1 MDNNYSYSII
11 VTCYNK
17 EATIARAVESALA
30 QGLNV
35 EVIVVDDCSHDDSWE
50 VLLNLPEMTRLHK
63 IQNSINSGAL
73 ASYLI
78 GFRAATGKYLVML
91 DGDDVLLPNIL
102 NSVSD
107 SELLDTDVCLRIGM
121 APLELDN
128 DYRDCGVTSVAKKI
142 TFSPGYLFAVTQNTG
157 GTAYI
162 FPKSVF
168 EKSDTEWEQL
178 IVQDHI
184 LPGAISFYCKE
195 FIKLKT
201 VGYKYES
208 SSHIDKLG
216 NQSHR
221 KNCDRILSDLHIF
234 NRADILNVNPIA
246 QMLLKLATLVRARKY
261 LKKYKIKEASLTFR
275 LLFANNIKFDNT
287 CRRVALEIVSS
298 E

>member
-1 MDNNYSYSII
+1 MDKYSYSII
-11 VTCYNK
+11 ITCYNK

-30 QGLNV
+30 QGPNV

-50 VLLNLPEMTRLHK
+50 VLLNLPEMIRLHK
-63 IQNSINSGAL
+63 IQSHTNSGAL
-73 ASYLI
+73 SSYLT
-78 GFRAATGKYLVML
+78 GFRAASGQYLVML

-102 NSVSD
+102 NSISY

-121 APLELDN
+121 APLELDK
-128 DYRDCGVTSVAKKI
+128 DYRDCDVTSVEKKI

-162 FPKSVF
+162 FPKSIF

-184 LPGAISFYCKE
+184 LPGVISLYCEK

-216 NQSHR
+216 NQTHR

-234 NRADILNVNPIA
+234 NRAEILNVNPFA
-246 QMLLKLATLVRARKY
+246 RMLLKLAALVRARKY
-261 LKKYKIKEASLTFR
+261 VKKYNIKEASLTIR
-275 LLFANNIKFDNT
+275 LLFANNIKFDSA
-287 CRRVALEIVSS
+287 CRRVALKIVSS